1 MIARDMLRFTFGA
14 LGGNRARTALIL
26 TAMAIGVAS
35 VVILTSLGEG
45 ARRFVVGEFAS
56 LGTDLLIIMPG
67 RSETAGAA
75 PALIVGATP
84 RDLTVDD
91 AAALTRSALIRR
103 VAPLMIGAAS
113 ASWREREREIAVLG
127 STAELLAVRH
137 WTMSQGRFLP
147 PGDPDRAAPVCVIG
161 AKVRNE
167 LFGAHPALGE
177 WMRLGDRRC
186 QVIGVLATEGRSI
199 GMDVEDQ
206 VIIPVASAQ
215 IMFNSPALFRIMAQA
230 SSREAVPRA
239 RQFVLDTVRDR
250 HQGEEDITVVTQDA
264 VLATFDNILQA
275 LTLTVAGIAAISLA
289 VAGILI
295 MNVMLIA
302 VAQRTAEIGLL
313 KAVGASG
320 RQIVL
325 LFMTEAA
332 MLSLAGALIGLLV
345 GAAGSRTIGYLY
357 PALPVGAPLWSVATA
372 LIVAL
377 LTGLVFGAM
386 PARRAARLDPVQALS
401 RR

>member
-1 MIARDMLRFTFGA
+1 MITRDILRFTFGA
-14 LGGNRARTALIL
+14 LGGNRVRTALIL

-35 VVILTSLGEG
+35 VVILTSLGDG

-56 LGTDLLIIMPG
+56 LGTDLLIIIPG

-84 RDLTVDD
+84 RDLTIDD
-91 AAALTRSALIRR
+91 ASALTRSSLIRR
-103 VAPLMIGAAS
+103 VAPITIGAAR
-113 ASWREREREIAVLG
+113 ASWHEREREIAVLG
-127 STAELLAVRH
+127 STAELLKVRH

-147 PGDPDRAAPVCVIG
+147 PDDADRAAPICVIG
-161 AKVRNE
+161 AKVRQE
-167 LFGAHPALGE
+167 LFGANPALGE

-215 IMFNSPALFRIMAQA
+215 ILFNSPALFRIMAQA
-230 SSREAVPRA
+230 SSREAVPKA
-239 RQFVLDTVRDR
+239 RQFVLDTIRDR

-264 VLATFDNILQA
+264 VLATFDKILQA

-302 VAQRTAEIGLL
+302 IAQRTAEIGLL
-313 KAVGASG
+313 KAVGATG
-320 RQIVL
+320 QQIII

-332 MLSLAGALIGLLV
+332 MLSLSGALVGLVIGE
-345 GAAGSRTIGYLY
+345 AGSRTIGYLY
-357 PALPVGAPLWSVATA
+357 PSLPVGAPLWSVVTA

-377 LTGLVFGAM
+377 LTGLLFGAM
-386 PARRAARLDPVQALS
+386 PARRAARLDPIQALS